1 MISSLKAN
9 FLAVSKGLDS
19 NGRFVVFID
28 ELDAVGR
35 ERGFIKGFGRQ
46 ERDATLNQLVC
57 LDVFEGRGNVITIA
71 STNKPD
77 ILNPALVHAH
87 KKPMAEDVDYAA
99 VAAMT
104 DGMVGV
110 VLANIVEVAAI
121 NMMRDGRTE
130 IEPESQ
136 TRLLERDHGHRRCLV
151 SF

>member
-1 MISSLKAN
+1 MRGEEPSSIAFLFLNINLTDIFLQHALKLI
-9 FLAVSKGLDS
+9 FDIVDELVIHT
-19 NGRFVVFID
+19 GRFFID

-35 ERGFIKGFGRQ
+35 
-46 ERDATLNQLVC
+46 D
-57 LDVFEGRGNVITIA
+57 
-71 STNKPD
+71 
-77 ILNPALVHAH
+77 LVHAR

-110 VLANIVEVAAI
+110 MLANIVEVAAI